1 MSPSSNTNLSA
12 PAALPTDLLKRFARA
27 VDRKRRMDG
36 FPEVSCKGH
45 LQHGRIEKR
54 PHEWYSSA
62 VPEACAQIASTDVP
76 VRPMNGSA
84 IDRVFRSDNVAAKYQ
99 EICTHKYARTVIDAA
114 HDQSSG
120 PGSMAVVDDTRD
132 FGGRPVLPTPDA

>member
-1 MSPSSNTNLSA
+1 MQALYRCVLKCHNDLSGGSRCRHRA
-12 PAALPTDLLKRFARA
+12 TLIFRHPAALPTDLLKRFARA

-54 PHEWYSSA
+54 FHERYSRA
-62 VPEACAQIASTDVP
+62 IPEACAQIASTDVP

-84 IDRVFRSDNVAAKYQ
+84 IDR
-99 EICTHKYARTVIDAA
+99 
-114 HDQSSG
+114 
-120 PGSMAVVDDTRD
+120 
-132 FGGRPVLPTPDA
+132 